1 MLHSNRIVLL
11 VLMANGSARFAIEPS
26 IVAVIG
32 HRRYVLVVQAENSS
46 ARFGECFLSNQSNPY
61 PNTEPTTLLTLPHLS
76 PPPPGRAII
85 PHVCALFPKG
95 RMEQEYSSPFDYFL
109 SQQPQMHTIARGC
122 HSAKGPS
129 MAIPQHTPNNE
140 EGPDARGAVAPCT
153 QQGIPK
159 YFREWTKF
167 RDEDDEDVNKSNN
180 GEGAEQPEH
189 DPPSEPRLSV
199 PATHCEPTTHI
210 ATSATARQVPLPV
223 AEHNSGSIPPLTREP
238 TCSPLLL
245 QTPIGPVCAL
255 ENTCEAQS
263 PAANG
268 LESNYY
274 ASTYAAHFST
284 RFKPNPF
291 VQNARDQGSPP
302 SGTDKNGSRVSSP
315 QLDSRNPYSSIDAS
329 AFQKQT
335 QATETQRAR
344 GTKKSENLYNSIS
357 QKGKTRERAE
367 DFATVTDSTAA
378 HQKEARGV
386 NDIGREFIIEKKEV
400 DHPSRPKEKR
410 KEKRGLPPRP
420 HSDANGRSFVR
431 KLVQADGTSA
441 KPLRVT
447 IMAKIGLERNIS
459 RSERITCPLP
469 GCDDVVIADDLF
481 SHFGSHFKK
490 LDLPEAGPHDC
501 LLKCGNKPL
510 GTLAAL
516 KKHLRQLEYRD
527 EPESK
532 QARKKMIQ

>member
-1 MLHSNRIVLL
+1 
-11 VLMANGSARFAIEPS
+11 
-26 IVAVIG
+26 
-32 HRRYVLVVQAENSS
+32 
-46 ARFGECFLSNQSNPY
+46 
-61 PNTEPTTLLTLPHLS
+61 
-76 PPPPGRAII
+76 
-85 PHVCALFPKG
+85 
-95 RMEQEYSSPFDYFL
+95 
-109 SQQPQMHTIARGC
+109 MHTIARGC

-167 RDEDDEDVNKSNN
+167 WDEDDEDVNKSNN

-245 QTPIGPVCAL
+245 QTPVGSVYAL
-255 ENTCEAQS
+255 ENTYEAQS

-284 RFKPNPF
+284 GFKPNPF
-291 VQNARDQGSPP
+291 VQGSTANASDQGSPP

-335 QATETQRAR
+335 QATESATVLGIQYRDPNTDHLRESSEGLRGAR
-344 GTKKSENLYNSIS
+344 GTKKSENLYNCIS
-357 QKGKTRERAE
+357 QKGKTRERVE
-367 DFATVTDSTAA
+367 DFATVTDSTVA

-386 NDIGREFIIEKKEV
+386 KDIGREFIIEKKEY

-410 KEKRGLPPRP
+410 KEKKKLPPRP
-420 HSDANGRSFVR
+420 PCDANGRGFFR
-431 KLVQADGTSA
+431 KLLQADGTSA
-441 KPLRVT
+441 KPLRLS
-447 IMAKIGLERNIS
+447 IMAKIGLERSIS

-469 GCDDVVIADDLF
+469 GCSDVVISEDLF

-501 LLKCGNKPL
+501 PLKCGKKPL

-516 KKHLRQLEYRD
+516 KKHLRDHSKTFSLLCKTCNGRVSRD
-527 EPESK
+527 SWESIERHLLNK
-532 QARKKMIQ
+532 AHAEDRQELGLKSEWVPSSRVAARRTTKIDTEEIDSKDNVDNEGSSKGIKRRRLR